1 MGKES
6 TANKQLSKKKFNQ
19 RNDSNTKLSKNKIY
33 IPESLFH
40 EKPQYTPKKLDF
52 YEETNSS
59 KKDKNNYRNKFNDNS
74 YQFITSLP
82 YPENKVPRKIS
93 GASEGASTSDEN
105 SSEKKNTKK
114 TFQKKNK
121 NKIPFKCEAKD
132 FKVKYKTELCK
143 NFEIKLLI
151 QLPIEQKNVFNF
163 LNKVIA
169 HMEADVNLLI
179 N

>member
-59 KKDKNNYRNKFNDNS
+59 KKDSIHYRNKFNDKS
-74 YQFITSLP
+74 CQFINSIP
-82 YPENKVPRKIS
+82 YPENKVPRKNS
-93 GASEGASTSDEN
+93 GVSEGASTSDEN
-105 SSEKKNTKK
+105 SSEKKIPKRRFKKRTKIK
-114 TFQKKNK
+114 FLSNVKQKILK
-121 NKIPFKCEAKD
+121 
-132 FKVKYKTELCK
+132 
-143 NFEIKLLI
+143 
-151 QLPIEQKNVFNF
+151 
-163 LNKVIA
+163 
-169 HMEADVNLLI
+169 
-179 N
+179 